1 MEILDGG
8 EGIRAGDR
16 IKAAVEILDRAGLQV
31 RKDINVNV
39 TDNRKALDMDAS
51 ELRAIMSELHEAKKM
66 IDATPVECED
76 ITNRIESGEEDVNN
90 S

>member
-1 MEILDGG
+1 
-8 EGIRAGDR
+8 
-16 IKAAVEILDRAGLQV
+16 
-31 RKDINVNV
+31 
-39 TDNRKALDMDAS
+39 MDAS